1 MHCNGNFGLLFSQMT
16 AVLISWPFLAL
27 ADPQTPFH
35 YFYRGNEFYV
45 SGRRPEWPRAFERP
59 VHHQSEQHQERD
71 QESDVQEREGQQ
83 GPADGHRPCRHPS
96 TFTRG
101 YQRQDCKVQ
110 KGHPGAFHKLCDKGY
125 SFDPLMQTIK
135 PINILKILILS

>member
-1 MHCNGNFGLLFSQMT
+1 MLTIHQM
-16 AVLISWPFLAL
+16 LHF
-27 ADPQTPFH
+27 
-35 YFYRGNEFYV
+35 RGNLKGYV
-45 SGRRPEWPRAFERP
+45 ALNKNLAFLKFNLYQVKLFFSMLETFSGGRLPRPRELERSM
-59 VHHQSEQHQERD
+59 HHQSVQHQERD

-110 KGHPGAFHKLCDKGY
+110 KGHRGGSGVKNV
-125 SFDPLMQTIK
+125 I
-135 PINILKILILS
+135 